1 MTYYLVLT
9 LMLGGSPIEFV
20 STVEFASAEAC
31 HERAEQFAGLHVSTP
46 WQISCRGEQR
56 A

>member
-9 LMLGGSPIEFV
+9 IMLGGSPIEFV
-20 STVEFASAEAC
+20 SMAEFSSEEAC
-31 HERAEQFAGLHVSTP
+31 HERAEQMARLRVSTP
-46 WQISCRGEQR
+46 WRVSCRAEQR

>member
-20 STVEFASAEAC
+20 STAEFASEEAC
-31 HERAEQFAGLHVSTP
+31 HERAEQLMSLRISTP
-46 WQISCRGEQR
+46 GRVTCRGEYR

>member
-20 STVEFASAEAC
+20 STAEFASAEAC
-31 HERAEQFAGLHVSTP
+31 HERAEQFARLHVSTP